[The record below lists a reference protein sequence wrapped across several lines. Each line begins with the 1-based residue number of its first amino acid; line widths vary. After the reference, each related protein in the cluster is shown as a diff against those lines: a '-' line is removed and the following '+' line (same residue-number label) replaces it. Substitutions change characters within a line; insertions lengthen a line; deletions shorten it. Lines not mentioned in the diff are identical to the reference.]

1 MREVHLRASVL
12 LSLPLQ
18 HKRRG
23 HDGGDATQRSYGRY
37 DHRRVSSS
45 ALGCR
50 RVRVRARG
58 QVPSACM
65 QSRGC
70 RLPPLTIVRERGGG
84 SWATKPPATLVGA
97 AGGRRSAAAGRMGTL
112 ISLPHV
118 AFDMAITISDA
129 LGRVGSA
136 QQGSETRQ
144 PHSGDDGV
152 HVSIQTSSEASSGS
166 LGENAA
172 RMLPSTI
179 KLRLHKQP
187 LCLQSI

>member
-23 HDGGDATQRSYGRY
+23 HDGGDATQRNYGRY

-45 ALGCR
+45 ALSCR

-97 AGGRRSAAAGRMGTL
+97 AGGRRSVAAVRTGTL

-118 AFDMAITISDA
+118 AFDMAVTISDA
-129 LGRVGSA
+129 LGRGGSA
-136 QQGSETRQ
+136 QRAVKRDRPTAGMMVCSE
-144 PHSGDDGV
+144 HS
-152 HVSIQTSSEASSGS
+152 
-166 LGENAA
+166 N
-172 RMLPSTI
+172 
-179 KLRLHKQP
+179 K
-187 LCLQSI
+187 